1 MKKTFLTSG
10 LFSLFT
16 KRSSIKDRFTKY
28 YHSNYWG
35 GKESLSGRGSDSSQ
49 TETLLIELR
58 KLFNDL
64 SIKTVLDV
72 PCGDF
77 NWMKNLDFSHIN
89 YIGGDIVVDLINKN
103 KTNFGEN
110 PNVHFQVI
118 DITETDLP
126 KVDLIICR
134 DCLVHLSYKDI
145 KKAISKIKQSN
156 SGFLLATSFTER
168 KKKLQHPNW
177 RLASNLSSIKAL

>member
-1 MKKTFLTSG
+1 
-10 LFSLFT
+10 
-16 KRSSIKDRFTKY
+16 
-28 YHSNYWG
+28 
-35 GKESLSGRGSDSSQ
+35 
-49 TETLLIELR
+49 
-58 KLFNDL
+58 
-64 SIKTVLDV
+64 
-72 PCGDF
+72 
-77 NWMKNLDFSHIN
+77 MKNLDFSHIN

-156 SGFLLATSFTER
+156 SGFY
-168 KKKLQHPNW
+168 
-177 RLASNLSSIKAL
+177 